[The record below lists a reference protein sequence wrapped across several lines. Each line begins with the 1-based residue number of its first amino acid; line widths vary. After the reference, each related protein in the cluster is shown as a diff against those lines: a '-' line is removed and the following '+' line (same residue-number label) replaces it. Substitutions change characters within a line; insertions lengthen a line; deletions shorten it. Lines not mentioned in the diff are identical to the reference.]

1 MQLRQIL
8 QPLQSDHCRED
19 ACDETPISHRYGPH
33 PTLRIILADDHP
45 VVLFGAEMALRA
57 SSGITISVVAV
68 ANNADELISHLE
80 RTRCDLLISDYSM
93 PYERFPDGL
102 ALMGYLKRH
111 FGHIPLIVMTMLRN
125 PSLLQALLNAGVSGL
140 FDKRSPLSELKRAV
154 STVIKGRRHM
164 CPTFARILEA
174 QSLPSSGTD
183 APRVSLSERELEVVR
198 LFVQGL
204 SGREIA
210 AQLNRSEKTISRQKR
225 TAMDKLGLGHD
236 GGLVEF
242 ARVNGLV
249 ADTSFLSG

>member
-1 MQLRQIL
+1 MYLEQPPQSTELPSLRNSARDDM
-8 QPLQSDHCRED
+8 PVSYG
-19 ACDETPISHRYGPH
+19 HRPDK
-33 PTLRIILADDHP
+33 PLRIILADDHP
-45 VVLFGAEMALRA
+45 VVLMGVETVLCPPPRSAF
-57 SSGITISVVAV
+57 SIVAQ
-68 ANNADELISHLE
+68 AHNADELIHHLE
-80 RTRCDLLISDYSM
+80 RTPCDLLISDYSM
-93 PYERFPDGL
+93 PYGRFPDGL

-154 STVIKGRRHM
+154 HTVIKGRRYL
-164 CPTFARILEA
+164 CETFAGALEA
-174 QSLPSSGTD
+174 QTLPSSSVD
-183 APRVSLSERELEVVR
+183 APLVSLSERELEVVR

-204 SGREIA
+204 SGRQIA

-242 ARVNGLV
+242 ARVSGLKY
-249 ADTSFLSG
+249 